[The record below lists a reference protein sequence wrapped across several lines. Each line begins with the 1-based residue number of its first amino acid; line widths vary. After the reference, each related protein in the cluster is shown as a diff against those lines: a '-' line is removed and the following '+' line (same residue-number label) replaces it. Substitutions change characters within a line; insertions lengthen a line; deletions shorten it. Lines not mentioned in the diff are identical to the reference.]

1 MGKSER
7 DEYMNQ
13 IKTNTNRA
21 RIHYEFKTQA
31 QHINRQNKLKHLEKN
46 KIAATTAIVTATATG
61 TAMAMAMPTTK
72 LDVFGL
78 LGAQIDVAYMK
89 FKEWCAWPNAEPSE
103 RSRVQRVYS
112 KRHKNENL

>member
-1 MGKSER
+1 MGKSERER

-31 QHINRQNKLKHLEKN
+31 QHNNRQNKLKHLEKN
-46 KIAATTAIVTATATG
+46 KIAAITAIVTATA
-61 TAMAMAMPTTK
+61 MAMPTTK
-72 LDVFGL
+72 FDVFGL

-103 RSRVQRVYS
+103 RSRVQRV
-112 KRHKNENL
+112 

>member
-1 MGKSER
+1 MRECAQWRENGEER
-7 DEYMNQ
+7 EIDEYMNQ

-31 QHINRQNKLKHLEKN
+31 QHNNRQNKLKHLEKN
-46 KIAATTAIVTATATG
+46 KIAAITAIVTATAIATG
-61 TAMAMAMPTTK
+61 TAMAMPTTK
-72 LDVFGL
+72 FDVFGL

-103 RSRVQRVYS
+103 RSRVQRV
-112 KRHKNENL
+112 